1 MRIARVPITNFQ
13 FGEISPSLIS
23 RTDTDIY
30 TNSAQK
36 VENLFIRAEGGVVKR
51 AGLKHLYEFDTT
63 VESTSF
69 TITVSDYANI
79 ATGSKLQFYKH
90 DGTLITIQFE
100 AAGSSSPSSSV
111 GNTHYVRAYQSN
123 NTTADN
129 LYTAINAISGFTVAN
144 PSAAVVTVV
153 RDNPHSST
161 YLTVTSTDT
170 TRLAVVDMTGG
181 TKQQVRLIPF
191 IFSDDERYIVAL
203 EHQKIRVFI
212 IDFLAD
218 GTASTGSVS
227 LCNNGTIT
235 ADVDGDSLSWLTDS
249 YLNEVTYAQSG
260 DVMFLSHQTF
270 MIKKLVRTGLTTF
283 TIDSFSFDTRSDSKK
298 TYQPYNSFQVL
309 GQTLALSTSTAG
321 TNVVCTCSAAY
332 FDVTG
337 SADGS
342 GNYTSSKHVGVVLR
356 YHGIEIL
363 ITSVQ
368 STTQCKGTLM
378 EDSTVQLGADAFRTV
393 EGSATVYVTHV
404 AHGLSTGSS
413 NITISEAG
421 AVGGIAIGNLNGA
434 RSITSIV
441 SENEYAITAG
451 ASATSS
457 ADGGGSP
464 KIKTNAATEDW
475 SEQSFSS
482 VRGYPA
488 AVAFHE
494 NRLWFGGT
502 LGEPDG
508 LWSSQ
513 SGEYYNFDV
522 GTALDAESI
531 QIKSSIGEIN
541 TIKHITSN
549 RDLQV
554 FTSTSEFI
562 VPAFDQNPTTPTNA
576 MIRRQTPF
584 GASNVRPHVF
594 DGATVYVQRSGSIVR
609 EFIYSDNEDAY
620 VGNSVSTLSSH
631 LIKTPVQM
639 TTLQAAIDR
648 ADSYVF
654 VLNVDGSIAV
664 FNSNRAEKRAGWSE
678 FTTHENGSF
687 HSVCTI
693 DEKVFVLGKYDK
705 GDTTKELILMEFDSN
720 YNLDMSK
727 KYTGSSGVFNV
738 SADFA
743 NGAVLNVVD
752 STKTIHVGEFTVSGG
767 NIDVSSSDNTLTS
780 AEIGR
785 KFDVNLKTNPIDV
798 VSDSGPLTGSPRALG
813 RVILDLHSTL
823 SVSVNGVDLGT
834 LEVSDDLSQPR
845 TSVTGKK
852 EFKLLGYSRD
862 PQVEISQSAP
872 LQVQV
877 NSIVAE
883 VIF

>member
-23 RTDTDIY
+23 RTDTDVY

-36 VENLFIRAEGGVVKR
+36 LENFFIRSEGGVIKR
-51 AGLKHLYEFDTT
+51 NGLKHLYEFDTT

-69 TITVSDYANI
+69 TITVTDYANI
-79 ATGSKLQFYKH
+79 AVGTKIQFYKD
-90 DGTLITIQFE
+90 DGTLITVQFE
-100 AAGSSSPSSSV
+100 ASSGASPSASV
-111 GNTHYVRAYQSN
+111 GNTHYVRANESN
-123 NTTADN
+123 DTTADN

-144 PSAAVVTVV
+144 PAANVVTVV
-153 RDNPHSST
+153 RDNPRSST

-170 TRLAVVDMTGG
+170 TRLAVVDFSGG

-235 ADVDGDSLSWLTDS
+235 ADVDASALSWLTDS
-249 YLNEVTYAQSG
+249 YLNEITYAQSG
-260 DVMFLSHQTF
+260 DIMFLAHQTF
-270 MIKKLVRTGLTTF
+270 MVKKLIRTGLTTF
-283 TIDSFSFDTRSDSKK
+283 TVDTFNFDERSDGKRI
-298 TYQPYNSFQVL
+298 YQPYNSFHPLVM
-309 GQTLALSTSTAG
+309 TLDPNDSDGSIILTT
-321 TNVVCTCSAAY
+321 SAAY
-332 FDVTG
+332 FDLTG
-337 SADGS
+337 SDSGS
-342 GNYTSSKHVGVVLR
+342 QYPDSKHKNVYLR
-356 YHGIEIL
+356 HQGQEIK
-363 ITSVQ
+363 IVSVQ
-368 STTQCKGTLM
+368 SATSATGA
-378 EDSTVQLGADAFRTV
+378 VQDELFTILGADAFRTV
-393 EGSATVYVTHV
+393 ENSTTVYVTHV
-404 AHGLSTGSS
+404 AHGLSVGSS
-413 NITISEAG
+413 NITIEEAG

-434 RSITSIV
+434 RSIASIID
-441 SENEYAITAG
+441 ENEYTFTAG
-451 ASATSS
+451 AAATSS

-464 KIKTNAATEDW
+464 KIVTHAPTGDW
-475 SEQSFSS
+475 EEQSFSA

-502 LGEPDG
+502 IGEPDG

-513 SGEYYNFDV
+513 SGEYFNFDV

-541 TIKHITSN
+541 TIKHIVSN

-562 VPAFDQNPTTPTNA
+562 VPAFDQNPVSPSNA

-584 GASNVRPHVF
+584 GASDVRPYVF
-594 DGATVYVQRSGSIVR
+594 DGATVYVQKSGSIVR
-609 EFIYSDNEDAY
+609 EFIYSDAEDAY
-620 VGNSVSTLSSH
+620 VGNAVSTLSGH
-631 LIKTPVQM
+631 LIKNPVQM
-639 TTLQAAIDR
+639 TALQAAIDR
-648 ADSYVF
+648 AENYVF
-654 VLNVDGSIAV
+654 VLNDDGTIAV

-678 FTTHENGSF
+678 FTTHADGAF

-693 DEKVFVLGKYDK
+693 DDRVFVVGKYDK
-705 GDTTKELILMEFDSN
+705 GDATKKLILMEFDST

-738 SADFA
+738 SSEFA
-743 NGAVLNVVD
+743 NGAVLDVVD
-752 STKTIHVGEFTVSGG
+752 RTNHIGQFTVSGG
-767 NIDVSSSDNTLTS
+767 NIDVSSVDGTLTS

-785 KFDVNLKTNPIDV
+785 KFDVNLKTNPVDV
-798 VSDSGPLTGSPRALG
+798 VGESGPLTGVPRG
-813 RVILDLHSTL
+813 IGKVVVDLNSTL
-823 SVSVNGVDLGT
+823 AISVNNVNMVGF
-834 LEVSDDLSQPR
+834 EVTDDLSQPK
-845 TSVTGKK
+845 TPFTGKK

>member
-1 MRIARVPITNFQ
+1 MQKVRVPVTNFQ

-23 RTDTDIY
+23 RTDTQVY

-36 VENLFIRAEGGVVKR
+36 LENFFIRAEGGVVKR

-79 ATGSKLQFYKH
+79 ATGSKIQFYKH

-111 GNTHYVRAYQSN
+111 GNTHYVRAYQNN

-153 RDNPHSST
+153 RDNPRSST

-170 TRLAVVDMTGG
+170 TRLAVVDFSGG
-181 TKQQVRLIPF
+181 TKQQIRMIPF
-191 IFSDDERYIVAL
+191 IFSDDERYIVCL
-203 EHQKIRVFI
+203 ENGKIRIFI
-212 IDFLAD
+212 IDFASD
-218 GTASTGSVS
+218 GSASTGAVS
-227 LCNNGTIT
+227 LVQTIT
-235 ADVDGDSLSWLTDS
+235 DATFTDT
-249 YLNEVTYAQSG
+249 YNNEVTYAQSG
-260 DVMFLSHQTF
+260 DVMFLCHQTY
-270 MIKKLVRTGLTTF
+270 MPRKLTRTSLTTF
-283 TIDSFSFDTRSDSKK
+283 AVSTFAFDARVDDKK

-332 FDVTG
+332 FDITG

-342 GNYTSSKHVGVVLR
+342 GDYTSSKHVGVVLR

-393 EGSATVYVTHV
+393 QDSDTVYVTHV
-404 AHGLSTGSS
+404 AHGLSTGTS
-413 NITISEAG
+413 NVTISEAG

-434 RSITSIV
+434 RSIISIV

-464 KIKTNAATEDW
+464 KIKTNAATGDW

-508 LWSSQ
+508 LWSSH
-513 SGEYYNFDV
+513 SGEYFNFDV
-522 GTALDAESI
+522 GTAQDSESI

-554 FTSTSEFI
+554 FTTTSEFI
-562 VPAFDQNPTTPTNA
+562 VPAFNQNPTTPTNA

-594 DGATVYVQRSGSIVR
+594 DGATVYVQKSGSIVR
-609 EFIYSDNEDAY
+609 EFIYSDTEDAY
-620 VGNSVSTLSSH
+620 VGNSVSTLSAH
-631 LIKTPVQM
+631 LIKNPVQM

-648 ADSYVF
+648 AESYVF
-654 VLNVDGSIAV
+654 ILNNDGSIAV

-678 FTTHENGSF
+678 FTTHDDGSF
-687 HSVCTI
+687 HSICTI
-693 DEKVFVLGKYDK
+693 DEKVFVIGKYDK
-705 GDTTKELILMEFDSN
+705 GDTTKKLILMEFDSN

-738 SADFA
+738 SSDFA
-743 NGAVLNVVD
+743 NGAVLDVVD
-752 STKTIHVGEFTVSGG
+752 RTNHVGQFTVGSG
-767 NIDVSSSDNTLTS
+767 NIDVSSVDNDLTS

-785 KFDVNLKTNPIDV
+785 KFDVNIKTNPIDLIGNE
-798 VSDSGPLTGSPRALG
+798 GPVTGEPRAISK
-813 RVILDLHSTL
+813 VILDLNTTL
-823 SVSVNGVDLGT
+823 SVSVNGVSLGALQVT
-834 LEVSDDLSQPR
+834 DDLSQPK
-845 TSVTGKK
+845 TPVTGKRD
-852 EFKLLGYSRD
+852 FNLLGYDKD
-862 PQVEISQSAP
+862 PQVSVTQPAP
-872 LQVQV
+872 LTLQV
-877 NSIVAE
+877 NSIITE
-883 VIF
+883 VIV